1 MEAKTKSKT
10 SLEKMTKPKPR
21 GQTKTKTKTKTKS
34 KSRGKSKSSRPRG
47 RPRKSLN
54 PAEEQERI
62 HQHVK
67 AVVKNVPRNEIAA
80 QLRNEARKIQMVQVL
95 ADAVKKQD
103 GISKIYIPFVTVMML
118 AITGLLVYILISVAG
133 EDEETNQTTPSPST
147 PTPTPTPTP
156 SVPTEEPSQPTPA
169 PTSPP
174 TEEPT
179 EEPTQEPTE
188 EPTTPPAE
196 GPSPSTPTPSP
207 GCCDSSA
214 PAGDSKEPESPV
226 YKMAR
231 SSFCYIFVGVMLV
244 AATGISFMD
253 FRLSGKVAML
263 GVVFAALAI
272 GGFAGRIVNIRD
284 ASVVASMGTTA
295 ACCLLI
301 LMMSNMK
308 LPSLPGTAALRWIVG
323 LFSYIP
329 FIGRFFHIA
338 ESFMVSGNVI
348 LRIWLTLLTLLVGGM
363 FCAHVAVTRIFG
375 RVFSYVI
382 FSLMAFITLVTTVV
396 KTVADTGMKLA
407 EKALNEG
414 KGWFEWVK
422 DRFKWVKDGFEWGAA
437 AVTSLGGLFS
447 TDFLSRLGRG
457 LRGGGGDD
465 TDGGNDGYED
475 LDLDNSIFDDE
486 EMGDGEK
493 GFDQDQDVIGD
504 GDTNRVDQDV
514 IDRVDNNL
522 RGAAERPLDR
532 PRAPPNL
539 QVHVDRVANNLRG
552 AANQPLDPPRA
563 PPNLQVQGGQAG
575 EERQA
580 NALIRNYE
588 RQREAALQRIHRHN
602 RLLANDRRVPNED
615 LDAAFRAF
623 QGRARGIKQHEIEHG
638 GRNKAL
644 AERADRVQGLYNEVM
659 RQVGRGMER
668 VQNNLG
674 VGRGR
679 GDILRWFEN
688 GARRIARDM
697 GLNVEG
703 GQIGALLEHADDALN
718 NAESLLGVEK
728 ELLNLAIHYVAQNR
742 DQEGILEIQE
752 LVIELNV
759 LHELAHQP
767 HRGRWMGD
775 RILRY
780 RQRLEQSANNENLPV
795 NVRGRIGQILD
806 VNTQY
811 LAQLGSAS
819 GAVELALAGNL
830 EEAQRA
836 LTRDVVPQ
844 DVLELDRLLALRNNA
859 VPHWLNG
866 RLEIPR
872 NLRIAD
878 IFHAPEEL
886 PGEVARAVAED
897 VAARVIAE
905 GVQEMVRANLELG
918 EGIREARQ
926 NLVRDAVERAREFEA
941 RRNLVGDFPRR
952 AEGVIGTGGVEGGR
966 DITLQLEETVRRA
979 EGGIGREG
987 AEAALAGVIA
997 KAFGA
1002 FIQPRNLL
1010 HAFSFVA
1017 LGMGAY
1023 SQGLGFTPDFHGAP
1037 KLIVVEEFHNFAPI
1051 AGVITGFW
1059 DTLEAGR
1066 DVFDLEGGGGVS
1078 GVDAFTDHLAKE
1090 FGQVS
1095 TVLKLG
1101 DPNALDFIQ
1110 SGQAVF
1116 TKDGKFLVAL
1126 DETGQVMMNS
1136 KIHRSLKMLTPDHQW
1151 TPESLRE
1158 MFRER
1163 LGDAVEVRA
1172 VPVEGMDLTR
1182 MTEVGGKLATNM
1194 LVNFALGEV
1203 VQTSVRQGLIDRETA
1218 VGINMIMASGVIGIA
1233 TGGVGFGASLAG
1245 GAYSVF
1251 QSYQEGQWWREN
1263 ADKLVQKGDVL
1274 DLVKRLYLVG
1284 ADAIKE
1290 GERPD
1295 PRRFDSVSLE
1305 RELDEETLE
1314 ILTGVAESVSNI
1326 LAISGGVGGRRNI
1339 WYKQEALEESVAAL
1353 EGMFGALRFRP
1364 DGGPTSRSG
1373 VWRTANE
1380 MEVTEKD
1387 ILAGLR
1393 RTAEETR
1400 AMREA
1405 IEANQETRDVLTRG
1419 RDFFEDFIDGVTF
1432 GWTGN
1437 MEERAQEML
1446 GEATMRLREGR
1457 GSALRLGTEMG
1468 TEMGSEMETQKT
1480 EMKKAV
1486 REWVGRE
1493 WDTIRKTIRKV
1504 AQKAADGEDV
1514 SLRYIEYLE
1523 QVERALEEDLVH
1535 FGQNELANLRVLKG
1549 KISNVIKTAKEA
1561 NRM

>member
-1 MEAKTKSKT
+1 
-10 SLEKMTKPKPR
+10 MTKPKPR
-21 GQTKTKTKTKTKS
+21 GQTKTKAKTKS
-34 KSRGKSKSSRPRG
+34 KSKSKSSRPRG

-95 ADAVKKQD
+95 ADEVKKQD

-188 EPTTPPAE
+188 EPTEEPTTPPTE

-375 RVFSYVI
+375 QVFSYVI

-575 EERQA
+575 EERQS

-775 RILRY
+775 RMLRY

-795 NVRGRIGQILD
+795 NVRGRIRQILD

-811 LAQLGSAS
+811 LAQLGSAF
-819 GAVELALAGNL
+819 GAVELVLAGNL

-836 LTRDVVPQ
+836 LARDVVPQ
-844 DVLELDRLLALRNNA
+844 NVLELDRLLALRNSA

-878 IFHAPEEL
+878 IFHALEEL
-886 PGEVARAVAED
+886 PGEVA
-897 VAARVIAE
+897 E
-905 GVQEMVRANLELG
+905 GVQEMAGAGLTLE
-918 EGIREARQ
+918 EGIQEARP
-926 NLVRDAVERAREFEA
+926 NLVRDFS
-941 RRNLVGDFPRR
+941 RR
-952 AEGVIGTGGVEGGR
+952 AEGVIGTGGVE
-966 DITLQLEETVRRA
+966 
-979 EGGIGREG
+979 
-987 AEAALAGVIA
+987 AAVAGFLA

-1037 KLIVVEEFHNFAPI
+1037 DLTVVEKLHNFGPI
-1051 AGVITGFW
+1051 APMITGFW
-1059 DTLEAGR
+1059 DTLEAGGE
-1066 DVFDLEGGGGVS
+1066 VFDLEGGGGVS
-1078 GVDAFTDHLAKE
+1078 GVDAFAEHLAKE

-1101 DPNALDFIQ
+1101 DQNALDFIQ

-1116 TKDGKFLVAL
+1116 TNEGKFLFAL

-1158 MFRER
+1158 MFSER

-1172 VPVEGMDLTR
+1172 VPVKGMDLTR
-1182 MTEVGGKLATNM
+1182 MAEVGGKLATNM
-1194 LVNFALGEV
+1194 LVNFAVGELV
-1203 VQTSVRQGLIDRETA
+1203 ETSVRQGVFDRETA
-1218 VGINMIMASGVIGIA
+1218 IGINMVMASGIIGMVQ
-1233 TGGVGFGASLAG
+1233 TGQAGFGASVV
-1245 GAYSVF
+1245 GAAITSL
-1251 QSYQEGQWWREN
+1251 QGYQNQRWWREN
-1263 ADKLVQKGDVL
+1263 ESKLIREDGVL
-1274 DLVKRLYLVG
+1274 DMVKRLYLVG
-1284 ADAIKE
+1284 ADAIE
-1290 GERPD
+1290 AGERPD
-1295 PRRFDSVSLE
+1295 PRRIGSVSLE
-1305 RELDEETLE
+1305 REMDEETLE
-1314 ILTGVAESVSNI
+1314 ILTGVAESVSNV
-1326 LAISGGVGGRRNI
+1326 LAMGGGVGGREGV
-1339 WYKQEALEESVAAL
+1339 WYKQEALEESVTAL
-1353 EGMFGALRFRP
+1353 QGMFEGLQYLRDERVWETTN
-1364 DGGPTSRSG
+1364 GGK
-1373 VWRTANE
+1373 
-1380 MEVTEKD
+1380 VTKKD
-1387 ILAGLR
+1387 ILARLR
-1393 RTAEETR
+1393 RTADETR

-1405 IEANQETRDVLTRG
+1405 IERAGANQEPRDMVTRG
-1419 RDFFEDFIDGVTF
+1419 WDFLEDLMDGISGGRV
-1432 GWTGN
+1432 GY
-1437 MEERAQEML
+1437 MEERAQGMIEA
-1446 GEATMRLREGR
+1446 ATMRLREERGR
-1457 GSALRLGTEMG
+1457 VTLPLGTEM
-1468 TEMGSEMETQKT
+1468 ENQIETQKT
-1480 EMKKAV
+1480 GLKEMV
-1486 REWVGRE
+1486 RGWVARE
-1493 WDTIRKTIRKV
+1493 WDNIRETIRHVNQRV
-1504 AQKAADGEDV
+1504 AKNEGV
-1514 SLRYIEYLE
+1514 GLSYIEYLE
-1523 QVERALEEDLVH
+1523 QVERGLEEDLLH
-1535 FGQNELANLRVLKG
+1535 FGQGEWMNLRELKERV
-1549 KISNVIKTAKEA
+1549 SRAIKTAKEA
-1561 NRM
+1561 NRV